1 MKKKCEFCGKEY
13 GILLRSFKM
22 HYSLT
27 KKDFCICKKCRNEYG
42 KEIKKITN
50 EGLGEKELG
59 LLYDPQ
65 FNIYFVSMLILF
77 INSHTKDDIILC
89 IIVNLGIIIINIL
102 LIRHMIKKY

>member
-42 KEIKKITN
+42 KEIKKN
-50 EGLGEKELG
+50 
-59 LLYDPQ
+59 
-65 FNIYFVSMLILF
+65 
-77 INSHTKDDIILC
+77 H
-89 IIVNLGIIIINIL
+89 
-102 LIRHMIKKY
+102 

>member
-42 KEIKKITN
+42 KEIKKSLMKDLAKKNLVYYMILN
-50 EGLGEKELG
+50 
-59 LLYDPQ
+59 
-65 FNIYFVSMLILF
+65 FIYVL
-77 INSHTKDDIILC
+77 
-89 IIVNLGIIIINIL
+89 
-102 LIRHMIKKY
+102 